1 MNNPYSAPD
10 AVLTVPMTD
19 DTYEPSMFSLHGRI
33 GRLRYLAYSF
43 LLSLVMMA
51 IGAAITGI
59 VAAITQS
66 PIAIMVTAGVFVY
79 IPSFFIAFVLAKR
92 RLNDLD
98 RTGWLSLVMLVPLV
112 NLILALYMIFGAGTP
127 AENRFGPRPAKN
139 SRAVVICGLLLPVL
153 IAVIGILAAIAIPA
167 YQDYVVRAKA
177 AQMQQ
182 ARP

>member
-1 MNNPYSAPD
+1 
-10 AVLTVPMTD
+10 
-19 DTYEPSMFSLHGRI
+19 
-33 GRLRYLAYSF
+33 
-43 LLSLVMMA
+43 
-51 IGAAITGI
+51 
-59 VAAITQS
+59 
-66 PIAIMVTAGVFVY
+66 
-79 IPSFFIAFVLAKR
+79 
-92 RLNDLD
+92 
-98 RTGWLSLVMLVPLV
+98 MLVPLV

-139 SRAVVICGLLLPVL
+139 SRAVVICGLLLPAL